1 MAPSPPPTSTASS
14 PRNRAADELGRAVR
28 LAAIPAG
35 VAVLLGMLLL
45 PRAGDA
51 DSVPLP
57 IPSAAELAREA
68 AADLDRAAAAR
79 REPLPGPVRA
89 LGSAIRDFHRLE
101 IQRDERVMVL
111 ARSTVDAALV
121 DALPGGD
128 EPLLRLRAVEL
139 EDFLVQVHAFER
151 TGVESPELT
160 ELAGTFVQ
168 AMRNEG
174 FCQDHTIVAGDAAL
188 VAMFKQMWNTLLGLH
203 ASKAFALSL
212 DEQRALYALYL
223 GHALPAPEAREAL
236 DGARRGAHDERTCEA
251 VAEAETAAIESRRL
265 ERIAKLGA
273 IDPQY
278 PAAYAR
284 GVANLRR
291 RKFSL
296 AADAFRAWL
305 LAHPDG
311 PLSLRA
317 QTFLRT
323 SLAGEHR
330 G

>member
-1 MAPSPPPTSTASS
+1 
-14 PRNRAADELGRAVR
+14 VR

-188 VAMFKQMWNTLLGLH
+188 VAMFKQMWNTFLGLH